1 MLVFLAADQRRLED
15 LERAVAEQ
23 LAWQSIDEESTELDL
38 TAQQA
43 AQARSKR
50 AEVERAVSL
59 RLGDTYH
66 WLLVPGQPD
75 PKGPIEWDAI
85 KVEGQAGLAAR
96 AGDKL
101 VNEGRLYTSFV
112 PVLLRMRLDGVL
124 ESLWEDG
131 HVTVNDLWS
140 TFSRYVYLPRLRDLR
155 VLLETVRAGANS
167 TTWEDE
173 GFGVADAYEAE
184 NARYLG
190 LTVRGIHSAVTG
202 TTLIVRPSEAT
213 TQAAEDDRAIV
224 TGGDGDE
231 SAGDRE
237 PGEAAPDD
245 RKLRRFYGSVRVDP
259 GRLNRDFGRVAQEVI
274 SHLTGLVDARVEI
287 TIEVSAEHDEGFP
300 DDVVRTVTENART
313 LKFDP
318 QGFEPE

>member
-1 MLVFLAADQRRLED
+1 M
-15 LERAVAEQ
+15 
-23 LAWQSIDEESTELDL
+23 LDL

-75 PKGPIEWDAI
+75 PNGPIEWDAI
-85 KVEGQAGLAAR
+85 KVEGQAGLAVR

-101 VNEGRLYTSFV
+101 VNEGRLYTSLV

-131 HVTVNDLWS
+131 HVAVNDLWS
-140 TFSRYVYLPRLRDLR
+140 AFSRYLYLPRLRDLR
-155 VLLETVRAGANS
+155 VLLETARAGANS
-167 TTWEDE
+167 TTWEAE
-173 GFGVADAYEAE
+173 GFGIADAREGE
-184 NARYLG
+184 RYLG
-190 LTVRGIHSAVTG
+190 LTVRGIHAAVSG
-202 TTLIVRPSEAT
+202 TTLLVRPSEASI
-213 TQAAEDDRAIV
+213 QAAADDRAAV
-224 TGGDGDE
+224 ATGGDDGDE
-231 SAGDRE
+231 
-237 PGEAAPDD
+237 EADETGPAPDD
-245 RKLRRFYGSVRVDP
+245 GKLRRFYGSVRVDP

-274 SHLTGLVDARVEI
+274 SHLSGLVDARVEI
-287 TIEVSAEHDEGFP
+287 TIEVRAEHDEGFP
-300 DDVVRTVTENART
+300 DDVVRTVSENART
-313 LKFDP
+313 LKFEP